1 MFKDKTALV
10 TGASRGIGREIA
22 LKLASKGAYV
32 IVNYAGNQQAAE
44 NVVNEIIAAGGN
56 AKAYQCNVE
65 NFDDVKVMIEH
76 IIKERKAID
85 IIVNN
90 AGVTRD
96 NLLLRMTEVEFDDV
110 IDINLKGA
118 FNVCKHALRYMLKK
132 KNGRI
137 INITSVVGITGNAGQ
152 VNYSSSKAGLIGL
165 TKSIAKEVASKGITV
180 NAVAPGFI
188 QTDMTDVLSE
198 EAKQNLTDS
207 VPMKRIGVPADI
219 ANAVCFLAS
228 DDASYITGQII
239 EVNGG
244 MNM

>member
-1 MFKDKTALV
+1 MFKNKTALV

-22 LKLASKGAYV
+22 LQLASRGAYV
-32 IVNYAGNQQAAE
+32 IVNYAGNKQAAE
-44 NVVNEIIAAGGN
+44 SVVSEIKAAGGN
-56 AKAYQCNVE
+56 GEAYQCSVDK
-65 NFDDVKVMIEH
+65 FDDVKVMIDY
-76 IIKERKAID
+76 IVRERKAID

-90 AGVTRD
+90 AGITKD
-96 NLLLRMTEVEFDDV
+96 NLLLKMTESDFDDV

-118 FNVCKHALRYMLKK
+118 FNVCKHALRSMLKK
-132 KNGRI
+132 RSGRI
-137 INITSVVGITGNAGQ
+137 INITSVVGITGNTGQ

-165 TKSIAKEVASKGITV
+165 TKSIAQEVASKGITV

-198 EAKQNLTDS
+198 EAKQNLINS

-228 DDASYITGQII
+228 EEAGYITGQII

>member
-22 LKLASKGAYV
+22 MQLALQGAYV
-32 IVNYAGNQQAAE
+32 IVNYAGNKQAAE
-44 NVVNEIIAAGGN
+44 NVVSEIKAAGGD
-56 AKAYQCNVE
+56 AEAYQCNVE
-65 NFDDVKVMIEH
+65 NFDSVKTMIDYIVKEH
-76 IIKERKAID
+76 KGID

-90 AGVTRD
+90 AGITKD
-96 NLLLRMTEVEFDDV
+96 NLLLKMTESDFDDV
-110 IDINLKGA
+110 IDTNLKGA
-118 FNVCKHALRYMLKK
+118 FNVCKHALRSMLKK
-132 KNGRI
+132 KFGRI

-198 EAKQNLTDS
+198 EAKQNLTNS
-207 VPMKRIGVPADI
+207 VPMKRVGAPVDI

-228 DDASYITGQII
+228 DGAGYITGQVL